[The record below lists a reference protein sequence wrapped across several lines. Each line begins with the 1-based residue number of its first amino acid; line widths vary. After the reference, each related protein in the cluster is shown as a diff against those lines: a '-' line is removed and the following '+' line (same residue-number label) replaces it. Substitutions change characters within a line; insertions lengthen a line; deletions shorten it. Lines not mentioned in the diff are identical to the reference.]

1 MPRAFEFSP
10 LIAVQLLLWLLVVG
24 VSIYLL
30 RRRKVGPKL
39 RLGFLAG
46 GVLVFG
52 VLITS
57 LLPEASPPNPVS
69 GLRGLLASLLVR
81 GQLALPLLGM
91 TLGLLALVW
100 LSNKSI
106 CGWGCPLGLLQEVV
120 HRIPAPKWRAPFW
133 VSNSVR
139 VAVFLALLGSLV
151 AIGLDW
157 MGIIDPFRIFSLS
170 LAPVAAGFTGLVL
183 VASLFVYR
191 PWCQF
196 LCPFGLAGWLVEQFS
211 FLRPRINRDLCAGC
225 KRCVDACPTQA
236 MADHYAARK
245 LHADCYACGACL
257 HACTKEGALIWG
269 TRAAAQRSWHG
280 GGEGS

>member
-1 MPRAFEFSP
+1 MPGAFEFGP
-10 LIAVQLLLWLLVVG
+10 LIAVQLLLWLMVVG
-24 VSIYLL
+24 VSVYLL
-30 RRRKVGPKL
+30 RRRRVSPKV

-69 GLRGLLASLLVR
+69 GLRSLLAGLVVR
-81 GQLALPLLGM
+81 GQLALPLAGM
-91 TLGLLALVW
+91 ILGLLALVW

-106 CGWGCPLGLLQEVV
+106 CGWGCPLGLLQELF
-120 HRIPAPKWRAPFW
+120 HRIPTPKWRAPFW

-157 MGIIDPFRIFSLS
+157 MGSIDPFGVFSLS
-170 LAPVAAGFTGLVL
+170 LSPIAAGFTAALL
-183 VASLFVYR
+183 AASLFVYR

-196 LCPFGLAGWLVEQFS
+196 LCPFGLVGWLVEQFS
-211 FLRPRINRDLCAGC
+211 FLRPRIDRSQCVGC
-225 KRCVDACPTQA
+225 KKCVAACPTQA
-236 MADHYAARK
+236 MADHYTARK

-257 HACTKEGALIWG
+257 HACPKEGALTWG
-269 TRAAAQRSWHG
+269 RRPATDPQPG
-280 GGEGS
+280 GPRP